1 MTNTNTLFSRWFSL
15 DSPKFNPPFSSG
27 HGPSV
32 VVLQHHLRLNAL
44 PLLHPSQCTVA
55 LDLHNAIGAE
65 CLRSLRRQRTA
76 FMRDAPKTSRKYME
90 IYGNTIHV
98 ARILS
103 WDLFIFFQS
112 SSLQKAR
119 ISLKNKCLKY
129 GGCFDKRRRV
139 LNKCSQVS
147 NNPWKKSKKCSLSS
161 QSFFWNVIHFPAAFD
176 KPILHDVQPS
186 KPEQSTFQNVR
197 QFFWEKPI
205 HAQYAMVFIRHI
217 VFWNECCLPF
227 YINVGHPSWKRNTY
241 CWTNCSLLQHY
252 LFSWAGAVLHPKR
265 PALLLKLEK
274 TSLSNFY
281 KKFNL

>member
-1 MTNTNTLFSRWFSL
+1 MVFSGFPKVQPPLFFRSRAL
-15 DSPKFNPPFSSG
+15 RGRPAAPPASERPAAAAPIPMHCGARSSQRYRSWVPAEPAEAT
-27 HGPSV
+27 H
-32 VVLQHHLRLNAL
+32 RL
-44 PLLHPSQCTVA
+44 HE
-55 LDLHNAIGAE
+55 G
-65 CLRSLRRQRTA
+65 R
-76 FMRDAPKTSRKYME
+76 PKTSRKYME

-197 QFFWEKPI
+197 QFLRKTYSCTICDGFYSAYSLLKWVLSSFLYKCRAPQLKT
-205 HAQYAMVFIRHI
+205 QYILL
-217 VFWNECCLPF
+217 NQLQ
-227 YINVGHPSWKRNTY
+227 PSATLFVLLSR
-241 CWTNCSLLQHY
+241 CSLA
-252 LFSWAGAVLHPKR
+252 SKASSTSV
-265 PALLLKLEK
+265 K
-274 TSLSNFY
+274 TW
-281 KKFNL
+281 KD

>member
-1 MTNTNTLFSRWFSL
+1 MVFSGFPKVQPPLFFRSRAL
-15 DSPKFNPPFSSG
+15 RGRPAAPPASERPAAAAPIPMHCGARSSQRYRSWVPAEPAEAT
-27 HGPSV
+27 H
-32 VVLQHHLRLNAL
+32 RL
-44 PLLHPSQCTVA
+44 HE
-55 LDLHNAIGAE
+55 G
-65 CLRSLRRQRTA
+65 R
-76 FMRDAPKTSRKYME
+76 PKTSRKYME

-197 QFFWEKPI
+197 QFFWEKHI

-227 YINVGHPSWKRNTY
+227 YINVGHPSWKRSTY